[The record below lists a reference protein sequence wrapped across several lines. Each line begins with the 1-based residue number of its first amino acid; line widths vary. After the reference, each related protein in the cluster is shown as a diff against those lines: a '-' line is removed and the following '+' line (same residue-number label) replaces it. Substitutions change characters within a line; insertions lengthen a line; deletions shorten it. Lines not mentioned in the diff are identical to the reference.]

1 MMFKDFYKRYQ
12 PVLSEPMT
20 KIVAVTGLLILIAW
34 ILELVDF
41 PILWVSP
48 VIATVAAMIGGW
60 PIAKWAWWGVKE
72 HEINADQLVVIA
84 LVASILGG
92 EYIAGAV
99 VAFIMI
105 FGGLLEELTTHKMRL
120 SISDL
125 LDLTPPKVTRRK
137 DGGDEVVGL
146 SEIST
151 EDIVLV
157 RPGER
162 IPVDGKIQSGNGVI
176 NEAPITGESVPVD
189 KSVDDEVFAGTLL
202 DTGALTIETT
212 KVGDDTVL
220 GRIVK
225 LVEEAEGNE
234 APVQRLADKYAK
246 YFTPLI
252 IFIAIAVWI
261 ISGDYHRA
269 LTIVI
274 VACPCGFVLAT
285 PTAVMAGMANGARR
299 GILVKGG
306 KYLEALGKA
315 QVVAFDKTGTLTYGK
330 PELAEIILLN
340 GLNEDKFM
348 RLAATAEKLSEHPLG
363 RTVYNEAVRRG
374 LDTPDPDFFQVHVG
388 KGVCA
393 RVDGRHITVG
403 NPEFLEEHNVP
414 PITESETHYQNLG
427 KLGQTVLS
435 VAVDG
440 VMSGLIAVA
449 DRPRDKAQAAV
460 QAIKDQ
466 GVERVVMLTGD
477 NARVADSIAN
487 QVGIDQAYAGQ
498 LPEDKLNKVLSFVD
512 SGKTTVMIGD
522 GINDAPALA
531 SATVGIA
538 MGAAGT
544 DVAIATADVA
554 LMADDLNKV
563 AEAMA
568 LSKLVLKTIQQ
579 NIIWFAILFNFV
591 GVALASMG
599 NINPIG
605 GAIMHNIGSIA
616 VVLNSSRLIF
626 RKNIM
631 KNSTDKNN
639 ST

>member
-1 MMFKDFYKRYQ
+1 MLRSFYNRYK

-20 KIVAVTGLLILIAW
+20 KTVVVTGILILIAW
-34 ILELVDF
+34 IMDLANF
-41 PILWVSP
+41 PIIWVSP
-48 VIATVAAMIGGW
+48 AIATIAALIGGW
-60 PIAKWAWWGVKE
+60 PIAKWAWWGIKE
-72 HEINADQLVVIA
+72 REINADQLVVIA

-105 FGGLLEELTTHKMRL
+105 LGGLLEELTTHKMRL

-125 LDLTPPKVTRRK
+125 LDLTPLQVTRRR
-137 DGGDEVVGL
+137 DGQEELVRLAEVVVGDM
-146 SEIST
+146 I
-151 EDIVLV
+151 LV

-162 IPVDGKIQSGNGVI
+162 IPVDGVIISGNGVI
-176 NEAPITGESVPVD
+176 NEAPITGESLPVD
-189 KSVDDEVFAGTLL
+189 KSIDEEVFAGTLL

-212 KVGDDTVL
+212 KVGDETVL

-252 IFIAIAVWI
+252 IIIATAVWI
-261 ISGDYHRA
+261 ISKDYHRA
-269 LTIVI
+269 LAIVI

-299 GILVKGG
+299 GILIKGG
-306 KYLEALGKA
+306 KFLEALGKA
-315 QVVAFDKTGTLTYGK
+315 QIVAFDKTGTLTYGK
-330 PELAEIILLN
+330 PEMAAIVLLD
-340 GLNEDKFM
+340 GMNEDE
-348 RLAATAEKLSEHPLG
+348 LVQLTATAEKLSEHPLG
-363 RTVYNEAVRRG
+363 RSVYSEASRRG
-374 LDTPDPDFFQVHVG
+374 LETPDPDFFQVHVG

-393 RVDGRHITVG
+393 KVDGRHVTVG
-403 NPEFLEEHNVP
+403 KPELLAEHNVAVLA
-414 PITESETHYQNLG
+414 ESEVHYQALSE
-427 KLGQTVLS
+427 KGQTVLS

-440 VMSGLIAVA
+440 KMIGLISVA
-449 DRPRDKAQAAV
+449 DRPRDEAP
-460 QAIKDQ
+460 QAIQALHDQ

-477 NARVADSIAN
+477 NTRVADSIAA
-487 QVGIDQAYAGQ
+487 QVGIDTTYAGL
-498 LPEDKLNKVLSFVD
+498 LPEDKLNKIQTFVD
-512 SGKTTVMIGD
+512 SGKTTIMIGD

-531 SATVGIA
+531 AATVGIA

-544 DVAIATADVA
+544 DVAIETADVA

-579 NIIWFAILFNFV
+579 NIIFFAILFNAV
-591 GVALASMG
+591 GVALASLG
-599 NINPIG
+599 NLNPIG

-631 KNSTDKNN
+631 PQIKNKKST
-639 ST
+639 T